1 MVHKFIETILKEYG
15 FCKKVIKKHF
25 NKNIVMS
32 EKDKQIFQSGKKC
45 WICDK
50 FFDVGDND
58 AHCHITRKYSGS
70 VHWSCNINFR
80 LTKKVPVI
88 FHNLRGYDDSHSV
101 MREIGKFDLKVNVK
115 PNRLEKCMA
124 FTINNDLVFI
134 DNMKFIKSSLDALVK
149 SLSDNDSKYLSK
161 EFSGDLLELVKQN
174 GVYPYEYMDGF
185 KKISKDK
192 LPNRCE
198 FYSSLKDECIS
209 QKDYS
214 NAINIW

>member
-1 MVHKFIETILKEYG
+1 
-15 FCKKVIKKHF
+15 
-25 NKNIVMS
+25 MS

-58 AHCHITRKYSGS
+58 AHCHITRKYS
-70 VHWSCNINFR
+70 
-80 LTKKVPVI
+80 
-88 FHNLRGYDDSHSV
+88 LRGYDDSHSV

-134 DNMKFIKSSLDALVK
+134 DSMKFIKSSLDALVK

-209 QKDYS
+209 QKNYS

>member
-1 MVHKFIETILKEYG
+1 
-15 FCKKVIKKHF
+15 
-25 NKNIVMS
+25 MS

-134 DNMKFIKSSLDALVK
+134 DSMKFIKSSLDALVK

-161 EFSGDLLELVKQN
+161 EFSGDLLELVKQT
-174 GVYPYEYMDGF
+174 
-185 KKISKDK
+185 
-192 LPNRCE
+192 
-198 FYSSLKDECIS
+198 ECIRM
-209 QKDYS
+209 
-214 NAINIW
+214 NIWMVLKKFLKINYPTDVNFIVL